1 MHRILRVAALLV
13 TLTATLAL
21 AAATGAATAHAA
33 GGQVTALDMFRMLPA
48 TIFENTAE
56 GLTEEEKQQL
66 ADEGET
72 DFWAVIESTPEHF
85 VVGALPLLDTRV
97 SVRVFRADNGD
108 TLAAM
113 GVKNGEACAL
123 ELWRRKADGRL
134 APVAAPDEPGI
145 AEFFAAGYK
154 LPAGMSP
161 SVMLCLGEDDLEAR
175 ALLWTSTGLAQVK
188 FDHKVLYRWNGSAFP
203 RLCSPST
210 DSRASREAACG
221 GK

>member
-113 GVKNGEACAL
+113 GVQNGEACAL

-145 AEFFAAGYK
+145 AEFFAAGYR

-175 ALLWTSTGLAQVK
+175 ALLWTATGLAQVK
-188 FDHKVLYRWNGSAFP
+188 FDHRVLYRWNGSAFSKVVQP
-203 RLCSPST
+203 VN
-210 DSRASREAACG
+210 G
-221 GK
+221 Q

>member
-113 GVKNGEACAL
+113 GVQNGEACAL

-188 FDHKVLYRWNGSAFP
+188 FDHKVLYRWNGSAFSKTVLP
-203 RLCSPST
+203 A
-210 DSRASREAACG
+210 D

>member
-1 MHRILRVAALLV
+1 MHRILRVAVLL
-13 TLTATLAL
+13 AAL
-21 AAATGAATAHAA
+21 AVAATGATMGAATARAA

-56 GLTEEEKQQL
+56 GLSEEEKQQL

-72 DFWAVIESTPEHF
+72 GFWAVIESTPEHF
-85 VVGALPLLDTRV
+85 EVGALPMLDTRV

-123 ELWRRKADGRL
+123 ELWRRKPDGRL
-134 APVAAPDEPGI
+134 APAATPEEPDI
-145 AEFFAAGYK
+145 AEFFAPGYK
-154 LPAGMSP
+154 LPPGTSP
-161 SVMLCLGEDDLEAR
+161 SVMLCLGENDLEAR

-188 FDHKVLYRWNGSAFP
+188 FDHRVLYRWNGSAFSKVVLP
-203 RLCSPST
+203 VS
-210 DSRASREAACG
+210 EQ
-221 GK
+221 

>member
-66 ADEGET
+66 VDEGET

-113 GVKNGEACAL
+113 GVQNGEACAL

-188 FDHKVLYRWNGSAFP
+188 FDHRVLYRWNGSAFSKVVQP
-203 RLCSPST
+203 A
-210 DSRASREAACG
+210 DG
-221 GK
+221 Q

>member
-1 MHRILRVAALLV
+1 MYRILRVGALLV
-13 TLTATLAL
+13 TLTATLTL
-21 AAATGAATAHAA
+21 AVATGAATAHAA

-113 GVKNGEACAL
+113 GVQNGEACAL

-188 FDHKVLYRWNGSAFP
+188 FDHRVLYRWNGSAFSKVVQP
-203 RLCSPST
+203 A
-210 DSRASREAACG
+210 D

>member
-113 GVKNGEACAL
+113 GVQNGEACAL

-188 FDHKVLYRWNGSAFP
+188 FDHRVLYRWNGSAFSKVVQP
-203 RLCSPST
+203 A
-210 DSRASREAACG
+210 DG
-221 GK
+221 Q

>member
-1 MHRILRVAALLV
+1 MYRILRVGALLV
-13 TLTATLAL
+13 TLTATLTL
-21 AAATGAATAHAA
+21 AVAAHAA

-113 GVKNGEACAL
+113 GVQNGEACAL

-188 FDHKVLYRWNGSAFP
+188 FDHKVLYRWNGSAFSKVVQP
-203 RLCSPST
+203 A
-210 DSRASREAACG
+210 D

>member
-1 MHRILRVAALLV
+1 
-13 TLTATLAL
+13 
-21 AAATGAATAHAA
+21 
-33 GGQVTALDMFRMLPA
+33 MLPA

-113 GVKNGEACAL
+113 GVQNGEACAL

-188 FDHKVLYRWNGSAFP
+188 FDHRVLYRWNGSAFSKVVQP
-203 RLCSPST
+203 A
-210 DSRASREAACG
+210 D